1 VQEEKEREE
10 ARGLSRAGEKTLRPA
25 AEEESQGTY
34 REVQAV
40 EQAEEQVMRAYRF
53 ALPFGSTRT
62 RVCSVFLGALAA
74 SVLFG
79 ALATTSPAIA
89 AQPWW
94 HLSSSARPA
103 QIAPGGEGTIVVEAE
118 NVGNAPSSGAV
129 HLSAAMPEGVSIQSV
144 SFTAYSLT
152 EVDLGPEGPLGFLE
166 LCKVTTSTVTCE
178 TSPSQEIVEHVVPYE
193 NLEIIV
199 RVKAD
204 SNASSGTMAASV
216 SGGGASS
223 QSIDRQILIDSA
235 SVPFGIEDF
244 SMVPETEGGSVD
256 TQAGDHPYQLTTTLN
271 LNQTSDLTRPPA
283 LARNLAFKLPP
294 GLIGNTT
301 AIAECSDL
309 DFRHVLNG
317 GTVNLCPESTA
328 IGVALVVIDE
338 PTHLGLKTYA
348 IPVFNLAPGQ
358 GEPARFGFEFA
369 GAPVT
374 LDTSLRTG
382 DDYGVTVNVNNLT
395 ELTNVISS
403 TVTIWGV
410 PGSVTHDESRGW
422 ACVVNG
428 GWAAGSGQT
437 CTPTSETQPPPF
449 LATPTSCKTAFSPV
463 AEMTAWPTKA
473 APSGPQANPFTYS
486 LVDGLGRPTT
496 MTGCNRLSFNP
507 SIEVAPDTQAGSSPA
522 GLTTNIHVPQ
532 EQNENAGGL
541 VSSDIKAVN
550 LTLPEGLTIN
560 PSGAD
565 GLEACSEAQIGY
577 LPGASNPPE
586 DLHFTPDIGAPFCPE
601 ASKVGTATI
610 TTPILK
616 NPLEGYVYVATQD
629 ANPFHSLIAMY
640 IVAEEPVSG
649 VRVKLPGKVSLSS
662 TGQIT
667 ASFTNTPQAPFEN
680 AVVKFFG
687 GARAALSTPPGCAS
701 YAATASFSPW
711 SENAA
716 VSSQSQFAINSGP
729 GGAPCTLVRPFNP
742 TLSAGTSVP
751 RAGAFSQ
758 MVTTVAREDGNQ
770 DLQTVQLRTPP
781 GLSGVLTGVP
791 LCGEAQANA
800 GTCPSG
806 SLIGH
811 TAVSAGLGSDPFT
824 APIGQVFLTEGYKGS
839 PFGLSIVN
847 PAKAGPFDLGNVVVR
862 AKIDIDPHTAVL
874 TVTTDPIPHILQGI
888 PLQIKR
894 TTVTIDRPGFTFN
907 PTNCQQLSVTGT
919 IGGTEGASVNV
930 ANAFQA
936 SNCANLKFTPS
947 FSVSVTGNT
956 SKAKGAG
963 LSVKLTYPK
972 GALGSQANIG
982 RVKVS
987 LPKQLPSR
995 LTTLQKACTA
1005 EVFNPNP
1012 SNCPAASRV
1021 GQAKVLTPLLPVAL
1035 TGPAYFVSHGGEA
1048 FPDLTI
1054 VLKGY
1059 GITVD
1064 LVGSTQIKNGVTTT
1078 TFKAPPDVPFSS
1090 FELTLPQGQ
1099 FSALTANAKLCQSK
1113 LVMPTEF
1120 VGQNGAEIR
1129 RNTNIAVTGCAK
1141 ALTRPQKL
1149 ARALRACHKRKKHT
1163 ARASCEQQARKQFG
1177 AKKKHKK

>member
-1 VQEEKEREE
+1 
-10 ARGLSRAGEKTLRPA
+10 
-25 AEEESQGTY
+25 
-34 REVQAV
+34 
-40 EQAEEQVMRAYRF
+40 MRAYRF
-53 ALPFGSTRT
+53 VLPFGPARA
-62 RVCSVFLGALAA
+62 RVPAALIGVLSA
-74 SVLFG
+74 SVLLV
-79 ALATTSPAIA
+79 ALATASPAMA
-89 AQPWW
+89 SQPWW

-103 QIAPGGEGTIVVEAE
+103 QIAPGGEGTIVVQAE
-118 NVGNAPSSGAV
+118 NVGNKPSSGSV
-129 HLSAAMPEGVSIQSV
+129 HLSAALPEGVSIQSV

-166 LCKVTTSTVTCE
+166 LCKVTARTVSCE
-178 TSPSQEIVEHVVPYE
+178 TGEIVEHVVPYE
-193 NLEIIV
+193 DLELTV
-199 RVKAD
+199 KVKAD
-204 SNASSGTMAASV
+204 SNASSGALSASV
-216 SGGGASS
+216 TGGGAPSE
-223 QSIDRQILIDSA
+223 SIERPVAIDGS

-271 LNQTSDLTRPPA
+271 LNQTSDLTHPPA

-338 PTHLGLKTYA
+338 PTHLGLKTYS
-348 IPVFNLAPGQ
+348 IPVFNLTPGQ

-374 LDTSLRTG
+374 LDTALRTG
-382 DDYGVTVNVNNLT
+382 DDYGVTVTVSNLT

-403 TVTIWGV
+403 NVTIWGV
-410 PGSVTHDESRGW
+410 PGSVSHDESRGW

-428 GWAAGSGQT
+428 SWAPGSGQT

-449 LATPTSCKTAFSPV
+449 LAMPTSCTTAFAPV
-463 AEMTAWPTKA
+463 AEMTSWPTRA
-473 APSGPQANPFTYS
+473 ASAGLQANPFSYS

-496 MTGCNRLSFNP
+496 MTGCNRLSFDP
-507 SIEVAPDTQAGSSPA
+507 SVEVAPDTQAGSSPA
-522 GLTTNIHVPQ
+522 GLTTSIHVPQ

-541 VSSDIKAVN
+541 VSSDIKTVN
-550 LTLPEGLTIN
+550 VALPEGLTIN

-565 GLEACSEAQIGY
+565 GLEACSEAAIGY

-586 DLHFTPDIGAPFCPE
+586 DLHFTPGIGAPFCPE

-640 IVAEEPVSG
+640 IVAEDPVSG

-662 TGQIT
+662 SGQIT

-687 GARAALSTPPGCAS
+687 GARAALSTPAGCGG
-701 YAATASFSPW
+701 YVATATFSPW
-711 SENAA
+711 SENTP
-716 VSSQSQFAINSGP
+716 VTSQSQFAISSGP
-729 GGAPCTLVRPFNP
+729 GGAPCTPTRPFNP
-742 TLSAGTSVP
+742 TLSAGTSAT

-758 MVTTVAREDGNQ
+758 LVTTVAREDGNQ

-791 LCGEAQANA
+791 LCAEAQANA

-824 APIGQVFLTEGYKGS
+824 APTGQVFLTESYKGS

-847 PAKAGPFDLGNVVVR
+847 PAKAGPFDLGNVIVR
-862 AKIDIDPHTAVL
+862 AKIDIDPHTAAL

-888 PLQIKR
+888 PLQIKH

-907 PTNCQQLSVTGT
+907 PTNCQQMSVTGT

-930 ANAFQA
+930 ANPFQA

-947 FSVSVTGNT
+947 FSVSVTGQT
-956 SKAKGAG
+956 SKLNGAG
-963 LSVKLTYPK
+963 LSVKLSYPK
-972 GALGSQANIG
+972 GPLGTQANIG

-1005 EVFNPNP
+1005 EVFNVNP

-1021 GQAKVLTPLLPVAL
+1021 GTAKVLTPVLPVPL

-1054 VLKGY
+1054 VLQGY

-1064 LVGSTQIKNGVTTT
+1064 LVGSTQIKNGITTT
-1078 TFKAPPDVPFSS
+1078 TFKAAPDVPFSS
-1090 FELTLPQGQ
+1090 FELTLPQGK
-1099 FSALTANAKLCQSK
+1099 FSALTANTKLCGSK

-1120 VGQNGAEIR
+1120 IGQNGAEIR

-1149 ARALRACHKRKKHT
+1149 AKALKACHKRKKHA
-1163 ARASCEQQARKQFG
+1163 ARASCETQARKQFG
-1177 AKKKHKK
+1177 AKKKTKKK